1 MTESEFYD
9 LLADALQGM
18 VRDGVRVKSIADQ
31 TGLSSSTLYKFMS
44 KQTTYPRL
52 HTAFAVLGYFGYT
65 VEVKT
70 HAKNRRTMPLVR
82 DISKSTVKAE
92 MH

>member
-52 HTAFAVLGYFGYT
+52 RTAWAVLNYFGYQVT
-65 VEVKT
+65 VTKKGTSRGVR
-70 HAKNRRTMPLVR
+70 AKHQSHQPTPTRVL
-82 DISKSTVKAE
+82 
-92 MH
+92 

>member
-1 MTESEFYD
+1 MTEEEFYN

-44 KQTTYPRL
+44 KQTTFPRL
-52 HTAFAVLGYFGYT
+52 HTAWAVLNYFGYT
-65 VEVKT
+65 VEVKKRG
-70 HAKNRRTMPLVR
+70 HMPRLQNKG
-82 DISKSTVKAE
+82 KSSQPQLLQ
-92 MH
+92 

>member
-9 LLADALQGM
+9 LLADALQKM
-18 VRDGVRVKSIADQ
+18 VNDGVRVKSISAQ

-65 VEVKT
+65 IEVK
-70 HAKNRRTMPLVR
+70 KRGNLPRLQNKG
-82 DISKSTVKAE
+82 KSTQSQLLQ
-92 MH
+92 

>member
-44 KQTTYPRL
+44 KQTIYPRL
-52 HTAFAVLGYFGYT
+52 RTAWAVLDYFGYQ
-65 VEVKT
+65 V
-70 HAKNRRTMPLVR
+70 N
-82 DISKSTVKAE
+82 ISKKGKPRGIRTQHITHQPTSTRVL
-92 MH
+92 

>member
-31 TGLSSSTLYKFMS
+31 TGLSTSTLYKFMS
-44 KQTTYPRL
+44 KQTTFPRL
-52 HTAFAVLGYFGYT
+52 HTAWAVLNYFGYQVT
-65 VEVKT
+65 VTKKGKRHGVRTEHIT
-70 HAKNRRTMPLVR
+70 HEPVATRVL
-82 DISKSTVKAE
+82 
-92 MH
+92 

>member
-44 KQTTYPRL
+44 KQTNFPRL

-70 HAKNRRTMPLVR
+70 HAHVHKVRGKTSRHESKDRQLVQ
-82 DISKSTVKAE
+82 
-92 MH
+92 